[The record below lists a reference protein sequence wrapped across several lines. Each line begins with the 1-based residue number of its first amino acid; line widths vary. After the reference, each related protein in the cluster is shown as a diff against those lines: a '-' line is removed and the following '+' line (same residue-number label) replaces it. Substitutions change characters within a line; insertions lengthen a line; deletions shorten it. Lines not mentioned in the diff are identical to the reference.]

1 MNPPEAP
8 SPRARALRWL
18 ARREHSR
25 AELERKLLR
34 EVHPEDDAA
43 RQAVHAAL
51 DDLAARGLLS
61 DERAAESLVAARA
74 SRYGSLR
81 LRQALQS
88 RGLSPELVDSAL
100 QSANVAASELER
112 ARAIWQRKFGQP
124 APAGHEGARERARQ
138 SRFLA
143 GRGFAPAVIRQVLRC
158 NGQDEGDPADE

>member
-1 MNPPEAP
+1 MTSPEAP
-8 SPRARALRWL
+8 SPKARALRCL

-34 EVHPEDDAA
+34 ELAPEDDAG

-74 SRYGSLR
+74 SRHGNLR

-88 RGLSPELVDSAL
+88 RGLAPELIDTAL
-100 QSANVAASELER
+100 QQAQSSELER
-112 ARAIWQRKFGQP
+112 ARAIWQRKFGMA

-143 GRGFAPAVIRQVLRC
+143 GRGFAPGIIRQVVQGGSRH
-158 NGQDEGDPADE
+158 GDDDPEAD